1 MARHKRWLLPLAI
14 IQLGLVAAIVA
25 LTNTEVPQRVELLLF
40 QDRPGTL
47 IVTAVFWGL
56 ATISLLA
63 ILAHSSTVVRLF
75 WAVVVSVSGAVAWG
89 FQDAAKL
96 ELSIFDFLSF
106 WEARHE
112 VGRAAALYGQSF
124 IWAGFIAC
132 AGIIAFALPFVS
144 EAIGQRRFKRF
155 TAILPVLPV
164 IAIAALVYEKQGQ
177 GYFAMPK
184 QFSQVSLA
192 GLTAVKI
199 ALNAPKPREA
209 LLLKPKFPGS
219 SEKILFLVDES
230 IRPDYL
236 NALPGNLQTPGFAS
250 FAQYMVDFGPAASG
264 GICSNYSNAILRFAA
279 SRSDLGS
286 KINTNPT
293 LWQYAKAAGYRTVYI
308 DAQAGNVK
316 NSSQLQN
323 FMTLDELQF
332 VDQVYRMSD
341 VEPKDADFQL
351 LDILEK
357 ELSAPGPVFIYA
369 NKQGAHF
376 PYEMNYDTALAADA
390 NSQGKV
396 AEITT
401 QSIIGTYRNAINR
414 NVDQFFAKLSKQL
427 PLNNLSLVYTSDH
440 GQYFEQ
446 GVATHCVASG
456 AQPQMALVPLYAFS
470 SIPNIQLALRQGAE
484 KSVGRA
490 NHFQIAPTLME
501 WMGFDQQK
509 IGELHPESLTRG
521 TSEQP
526 FFSHGDVF
534 GIFIPTVEMQ
544 AIDLGRN
551 YLEKAAEEAKNKT
564 AAASLGQAQ

>member
-1 MARHKRWLLPLAI
+1 MARHTRWYLPLAFT
-14 IQLGLVAAIVA
+14 QLALVACVVA
-25 LTNTEVPQRVELLLF
+25 LTNKEVPQRVELLLF
-40 QDRPGTL
+40 QDRPGAL
-47 IVTAVFWGL
+47 IVTAAFWGL
-56 ATISLLA
+56 ALLSLLA
-63 ILAHSSTVVRLF
+63 ILVHTNSYVRLF

-124 IWAGFIAC
+124 IWAGVIAC
-132 AGIIAFALPFVS
+132 AGIFAFALPFVS
-144 EAIGQRRFKRF
+144 NAVGEQRFKRI
-155 TAILPVLPV
+155 TAIFPILPV

-199 ALNAPKPREA
+199 GLNAPKPREA
-209 LLLKPKFPGS
+209 LALKPKSQGN

-236 NALPGNLQTPGFAS
+236 DTLPGNQQTPGFAS

-279 SRSDLGS
+279 ARSDLGS

-323 FMTLDELQF
+323 FMTLDELQY

-341 VEPKDADFQL
+341 VEPRDADFQL

-357 ELSAPGPVFIYA
+357 ELSASGRVFI
-369 NKQGAHF
+369 
-376 PYEMNYDTALAADA
+376 
-390 NSQGKV
+390 
-396 AEITT
+396 
-401 QSIIGTYRNAINR
+401 
-414 NVDQFFAKLSKQL
+414 
-427 PLNNLSLVYTSDH
+427 
-440 GQYFEQ
+440 
-446 GVATHCVASG
+446 
-456 AQPQMALVPLYAFS
+456 
-470 SIPNIQLALRQGAE
+470 
-484 KSVGRA
+484 
-490 NHFQIAPTLME
+490 
-501 WMGFDQQK
+501 
-509 IGELHPESLTRG
+509 
-521 TSEQP
+521 
-526 FFSHGDVF
+526 
-534 GIFIPTVEMQ
+534 
-544 AIDLGRN
+544 
-551 YLEKAAEEAKNKT
+551 
-564 AAASLGQAQ
+564 